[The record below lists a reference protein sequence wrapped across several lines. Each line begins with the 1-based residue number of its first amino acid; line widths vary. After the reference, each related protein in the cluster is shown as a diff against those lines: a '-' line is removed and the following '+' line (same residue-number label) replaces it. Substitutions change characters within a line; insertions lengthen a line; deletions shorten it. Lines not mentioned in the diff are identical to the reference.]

1 MTVGAFD
8 TLKCARRLIEAGYT
22 DVQAEVQAEIMAEAF
37 VYNISSLVSTD
48 YLDARLA
55 EQEARIDTR
64 FAEQDAKLGARF
76 AEQDAKFEARFTEQD
91 TKFEARFTE
100 QDAKFEARFTEQ
112 DVKFDTRFSAVDL
125 KLADIS
131 GQFRLIYWML
141 AVVIAS
147 TVIPAIQQLASA

>member
-91 TKFEARFTE
+91 
-100 QDAKFEARFTEQ
+100 AKFEARFTEQ